1 MEKNSKIFVAGHN
14 GLVGSAI
21 VRKLKSEGYTNL
33 ILRSKAELDLRD
45 QRAVKNFFSIE
56 MPEYVFLAAA
66 KVGGINWNWT
76 NPGEFIYDNLQI
88 QTNVI
93 DSAYRNGCKK
103 LLFLGSACIYPKVV
117 PQPIKEEYL
126 LTAPLEPT
134 NEGYALAKITGLRMC
149 EYYRRQY
156 GFNAISL
163 MPANLYGPNDNFI
176 PEHGHVIPGIITK
189 LYNAIQNGEKSVE
202 CWGDGTPTRE
212 FLYVDDLAD
221 ACFWTMQNYDKAEFI
236 NVGSD
241 EELTI
246 KDLAEKL
253 KDAMGFKGDIIWN
266 TEKPNGTP
274 RRKMDNSKLKA
285 LGWSANVTFDEGLK
299 LTIDWY
305 KKQKG
310 ML

>member
-1 MEKNSKIFVAGHN
+1 M
-14 GLVGSAI
+14 
-21 VRKLKSEGYTNL
+21 
-33 ILRSKAELDLRD
+33 
-45 QRAVKNFFSIE
+45 
-56 MPEYVFLAAA
+56 
-66 KVGGINWNWT
+66 
-76 NPGEFIYDNLQI
+76 I
-88 QTNVI
+88 QSNVI
-93 DSAYRNGCKK
+93 DTAYRSGVKK
-103 LLFLGSACIYPKVV
+103 LLFLGSACIYPKVT

-134 NEGYALAKITGLRMC
+134 NEGYALAKIVGLRMC
-149 EYYRRQY
+149 EYYRKQY

-189 LYNAIQNGEKSVE
+189 LYNAMQNGDSSIE

-221 ACFWTMQNYDKAEFI
+221 ACYWTMLNYDKAEFI

-299 LTIDWY
+299 RTIEWY